1 MEEKDDKTPEQ
12 EYEAEFDKLSEGKDP
27 EPEVSPKQEEIEHEE
42 KPEEKKSDD
51 AAPEGEEASKEEPEV
66 EEKPEPKPEPEEG
79 KGMAK
84 ALKDTKAWA
93 TKVSQENSELKRL
106 IEELRA
112 GKATQEQVD
121 DAKAKVGET
130 RKALDAK
137 LAKVTE
143 DYPELKD
150 VLDPLVD
157 MVDTLTGEVKN
168 LKSISDEEKR
178 IIEKRQKFEAEVAPK
193 IAEVHEDWKQV
204 AFSPE
209 YMEWV
214 KAQPPAIQNA
224 AMNSLDPRDIAYTIT
239 EFKKFKVS
247 PEAAKAKDEEAKRKD
262 AVKKNLSSMRGGG
275 PVNEK
280 GKAKSLSEVDKN
292 DYDSAWEL
300 ASKEK

>member
-1 MEEKDDKTPEQ
+1 MEEKDDITPEQ
-12 EYEAEFDKLSEGKDP
+12 EYDAEFEKLSEGKDP
-27 EPEVSPKQEEIEHEE
+27 EPESSPEKEEE
-42 KPEEKKSDD
+42 KPEEKPEEKQPDE
-51 AAPEGEEASKEEPEV
+51 AAPEGDKTSEEPEV
-66 EEKPEPKPEPEEG
+66 EKEPEAEPKPEEG

-93 TKVSQENSELKRL
+93 TKVSQENAELKRL
-106 IEELRA
+106 NEELRA

-137 LAKVTE
+137 MAKVTE

-168 LKSISDEEKR
+168 LKSISDEEKAVVA
-178 IIEKRQKFEAEVAPK
+178 KRNKFESEVAPK

-204 AFSPE
+204 AFSKE

-214 KAQPPAIQNA
+214 AAQPPAIQNA
-224 AMNSLDPRDIAYTIT
+224 AINSLDPRDIAYTIT
-239 EFKKFKVS
+239 EFKRFKIS

-262 AVKKNLSSMRGGG
+262 AVKKNLSSVRGGG
-275 PVNEK
+275 PVNDK
-280 GKAKSLSEVDKN
+280 GKAKNLAEVDKN
-292 DYDSAWEL
+292 DYDAAWEV

>member
-12 EYEAEFDKLSEGKDP
+12 EYEAEFDKLSEGNDP
-27 EPEVSPKQEEIEHEE
+27 APEASPKQEEVEPEE
-42 KPEEKKSDD
+42 KPEEKKPDE
-51 AAPEGEEASKEEPEV
+51 AAPEGKKPSEEPKVKEQ
-66 EEKPEPKPEPEEG
+66 PEPKPESEEG
-79 KGMAK
+79 KGVAK

-93 TKVSQENSELKRL
+93 TKVSQENAELKRL
-106 IEELRA
+106 NEQLRA

-157 MVDTLTGEVKN
+157 IVDTLTGEVKN

-178 IIEKRQKFEAEVAPK
+178 ILEKRNTFEAEVAPE
-193 IAEVHEDWKQV
+193 IAKVHEDWKQV

-214 KAQPPAIQNA
+214 KTQPPAIQNA

-262 AVKKNLSSMRGGG
+262 AVKENLSSVRGGG

-280 GKAKSLSEVDKN
+280 GRAKSLSEVDKN